1 MKIEFGSRAT
11 GKTVRMLR
19 ELDGREDAILLC
31 LNTRIC
37 HIMKDTAK
45 RLGVNLVN
53 EPISYENKRDGIRM
67 KGKKVYVD
75 DGRMFLEKMLSDYEV
90 EKVNFT
96 VEIK

>member
-53 EPISYENKRDGIRM
+53 EPISYENKRDRERARSQ
-67 KGKKVYVD
+67 
-75 DGRMFLEKMLSDYEV
+75 GRPFWTGD
-90 EKVNFT
+90 
-96 VEIK
+96 